1 MPKVGKMKFPYTEQ
15 GMREAQNYSK
25 QSGKPMQVEGNY
37 SHGGM
42 VKPMRPMYKH
52 GGKVMPKY
60 KGGGIVR
67 GEEIME
73 RLAKI
78 ATLYRPTPEIV
89 VYGDGTVE
97 GGPASYPEE
106 GEMAKELGKEAGKLG
121 KAGKKKSKSKTKK
134 RRY

>member
-15 GMREAQNYSK
+15 GIRDAQNYSK

-37 SHGGM
+37 RHGGM

-60 KGGGIVR
+60 EGGGIVR
-67 GEEIME
+67 EKGIIE
-73 RLAKI
+73 RLADL
-78 ATLYRPTPEIV
+78 AALYRNTGPEIV
-89 VYGDGTVE
+89 VK
-97 GGPASYPEE
+97 ASDEPFQRNI
-106 GEMAKELGKEAGKLG
+106 G
-121 KAGKKKSKSKTKK
+121 KAEKKKPKRKTKK